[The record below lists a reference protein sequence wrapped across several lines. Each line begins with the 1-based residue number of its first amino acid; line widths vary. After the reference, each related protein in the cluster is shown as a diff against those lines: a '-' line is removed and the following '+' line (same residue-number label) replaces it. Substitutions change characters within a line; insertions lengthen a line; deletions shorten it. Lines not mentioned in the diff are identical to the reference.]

1 MKDLIERLERASGPD
16 RELANDVL
24 FACGWTAHETSDGP
38 DRHVVW
44 ESPDGHGFEDGDQ
57 PDPTASLDAARSLGG
72 MIVYASDI
80 GADGLALV
88 KLVFDTTTTPIVEYT
103 GIHSRL
109 EIAYVIAALRARA
122 ASERDMEGGR

>member
-1 MKDLIERLERASGPD
+1 MNDLIERLEKAAATS

-24 FACGWTAHETSDGP
+24 LACGWTAHETSIGP
-38 DRHVVW
+38 SRPIVW
-44 ESPDGHGFEDGDQ
+44 ESPNGHAFEDGDQ

-72 MIVYASDI
+72 MIVCASEI

-88 KLVFDTTTTPIVEYT
+88 KLVFDTTTTPIAEYT

-109 EIAYVIAALRARA
+109 EIAYVIAALKALEA
-122 ASERDMEGGR
+122 AKRDLTK